1 MLQLSNE
8 HQILLI
14 SCRTSHLS
22 LPPLPLT
29 NHEAKPCV
37 TTIQKL
43 HKHSVVQGNL
53 ALYHLHLL
61 EQLSFL
67 HSHLER
73 RCNRRNIVQFGVQ
86 YSSVPIFHSHSWDRY
101 ALYTMHDHLDVLLFL
116 ICMFEQRCPGWW
128 NGIILALLPGKH
140 FKTCFVHGK
149 RCRSP
154 VGHDEYTKLQ
164 CTLCPGHRWQQVFRS
179 KEQTYLSHHERFPTL
194 TFSTKD

>member
-1 MLQLSNE
+1 MCHYNLEVASAQRCARQS
-8 HQILLI
+8 
-14 SCRTSHLS
+14 SFV
-22 LPPLPLT
+22 PL
-29 NHEAKPCV
+29 ASIGK
-37 TTIQKL
+37 
-43 HKHSVVQGNL
+43 
-53 ALYHLHLL
+53 
-61 EQLSFL
+61 LSFL

-128 NGIILALLPGKH
+128 NSITLALLPRKH

-154 VGHDEYTKLQ
+154 VGHDDYTKFQ
-164 CTLCPGHRWQQVFRS
+164 CTLCPGHRWQKVFRS
-179 KEQTYLSHHERFPTL
+179 KEQTYLSHHQIFPMLFAYFLHERLIPCHNQ
-194 TFSTKD
+194 